1 MSEHLI
7 SLFFAGIVVA
17 ASSRMTRAAKS
28 VIRRCRPI
36 YSRVQR
42 RRWPEYG
49 STAALAV
56 VAMLAGIFASGCG
69 GMMGSNFLNSSSNPY
84 AYSSSRWHRNER
96 SGELPRTEVVRA
108 SWYGPGFANR
118 KTADGERFNP
128 NALTAASR
136 TLPLGSVVRVTNL
149 KNGRS
154 VDVRINDRGPYVRGR
169 GLDLSRRAAQ
179 DIGMTRTGV
188 AAVRVTPVAETY
200 PTYHHYHHYYRRK
213 RWRRPENTA
222 YANVE

>member
-1 MSEHLI
+1 
-7 SLFFAGIVVA
+7 
-17 ASSRMTRAAKS
+17 
-28 VIRRCRPI
+28 
-36 YSRVQR
+36 
-42 RRWPEYG
+42 
-49 STAALAV
+49 
-56 VAMLAGIFASGCG
+56 
-69 GMMGSNFLNSSSNPY
+69 MMGSNFFNSHSNPY
-84 AYSSSRWHRNER
+84 AYSSSRWHGAKR
-96 SGELPRTEVVRA
+96 SGHAEVVRA

-118 KTADGERFNP
+118 KTANGERFNP

-188 AAVRVTPVAETY
+188 TAVRVTPIAATY
-200 PTYHHYHHYYRRK
+200 PTHHHYHHYYRRK
-213 RWRRPENTA
+213 RWHRPASTA